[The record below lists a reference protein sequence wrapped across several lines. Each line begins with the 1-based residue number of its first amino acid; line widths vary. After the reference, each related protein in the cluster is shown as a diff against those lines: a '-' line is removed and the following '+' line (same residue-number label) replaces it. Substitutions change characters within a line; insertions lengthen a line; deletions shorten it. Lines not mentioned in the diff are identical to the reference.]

1 LLCIPPTYIHILRVY
16 NNAREKGGESKRIR
30 KKERERE
37 RAREGGREEER
48 ERERERESI
57 LGSRKLAATRP
68 IYLLAPQNLMLRLV
82 GRALRHKLKLVVFP
96 KWYGVLH
103 IRLFRIRS
111 AHLTGYFM
119 LHVEDR
125 FPHGRFPYQ
134 RDRIIS
140 PARSV
145 PSFYDFIISPYP
157 SSICEEEEPLSCAS
171 VFSP

>member
-1 LLCIPPTYIHILRVY
+1 MNEDRIFPSFMLLYAIVACIPPTYVRILRVY
-16 NNAREKGGESKRIR
+16 NNAREKGGEGK
-30 KKERERE
+30 
-37 RAREGGREEER
+37 R
-48 ERERERESI
+48 ERERENL

>member
-1 LLCIPPTYIHILRVY
+1 VFLYVTHILCNCRTSCIPPTYIHILRVY
-16 NNAREKGGESKRIR
+16 NNAREKGR
-30 KKERERE
+30 REQE
-37 RAREGGREEER
+37 NKR

-157 SSICEEEEPLSCAS
+157 SSICEEEEPLSRAS